1 METRT
6 VLCRQQEDE
15 SSHMSQGLKLSSH
28 RNKKTFTSSD
38 EEVSYSQILPVILP
52 DAKSIKE
59 TLNIENLPRHKTWEI
74 LRETRAAG
82 ECYQR
87 EKWTMFGNEAE
98 KVELSMIRNQRV
110 LRTRVDKMALR
121 KVAQKKAS
129 EHLEYLERLS
139 RKVPDFSVP
148 LRAHTVW
155 EGMTVQLACV
165 AQGYPT
171 PKVTWYKDGEPLTK
185 PNMPWNYGLQQA
197 FGLNYLEIRRCS
209 PDDAGVYKVIAKSP
223 LGEAMT
229 FATLVVNSYKG
240 AMAGTDDFRI
250 LASQQAGFA
259 TTYPPTWVTEGNSL
273 TLNCSFTSPLLPFQ
287 QDVTWFRNGMQ
298 LLQSC
303 DVDMNTTDS
312 TASITLSAVYKEH
325 EGLYTVRLKTWD
337 GFLESSAYVYVKDAP
352 PTEVGFPASPL
363 LVQVS
368 DVNKDYVFLTWQPP
382 SADGSSPVEGYYIE
396 RCDLSQGQ
404 WVRCNANPQK
414 ECHYPVFGLKEG
426 ARYQFRVRAV
436 NRAGVGHPSKATE
449 PILTEDPLQNSRTI
463 VVKTQRGSPVV
474 ITKDELE
481 GQIRTP
487 LPPTN
492 VHACELSDTYAVLSW
507 TEPEPRGKEPLT
519 FYVERS
525 QEGKDGWEMASL
537 DTVVNSP
544 RFPAFDLV
552 KGRQYRFQVRAVN
565 KYGVSE
571 PSEPSE
577 LICLGK
583 PHSVPAPPSNI
594 TVFRDTDTSV
604 ALQWQEPQN
613 KEGILGYYL
622 YCSENGKQD
631 WKVINNKPV
640 TNPRFT
646 VHGLQTRK
654 EYVFRIKSV
663 SGAGNSDYS
672 GESAPILVK
681 AAICVPSSPS
691 GIALLTC
698 TGSEMVLGWRRP
710 RCDGG
715 YPVRGYYLDKREA
728 GAETWLEVNVKA
740 YGERRA
746 TVSNLT
752 SGLWYQFRVFAANV
766 VGVGKPSD
774 ASEPFLCEEWTMPEP
789 GCPFDVEAR
798 EVRDRSLV
806 LRWEAPLYEGRGPVT
821 GYLLEISQGDQ
832 SEEWTAVNAEPVTHT
847 HYKVLGLEP
856 GQTYRLRVSAV
867 NEAGRGA
874 ASLPSES
881 VVALTLPD
889 TKNIEV
895 GVDDDGFI
903 FLAYE
908 CDRIVDGNGGLWN
921 KNYTEPID
929 GTRAQTDNNDGRS
942 VLTFSDPSEED
953 LGLYTVE
960 MRDDPSL
967 SSSYLLTAEDL
978 ERLKEL
984 SHQVRN
990 PLIALKSGWNVD
1002 VSETGAVRLWLQT
1015 ESLSDDAELRVVFND
1030 QEISSTP
1037 RRTIAFDKAAG
1048 LVEVTMDRMG
1058 HDDEG
1063 SYTAQL
1069 RDGRARNQFTLV
1081 LVDEKF
1087 RELMVLANTKR
1098 RDHERKSGPY
1108 FEDFLSWDVNEECQ
1122 VIIKC
1127 KVTNTTKDSKLKWFK
1142 DGAAVTQVDY
1152 DYPSGSSALTIP
1164 QMEKKQAG
1172 SYKAVVSDTRGED
1185 VSTLALRDEEYDKLL
1200 QQLSKQ
1206 CGLSAGPLRVQS
1218 TAEGFRLYCCLTY
1231 YISYLKTTWSFKGKQ
1246 MEPQSR
1252 IRMGSNVHTVWMD
1265 IFNPTENDKGKYIL
1279 EMFDGVE
1286 KHERNLDLSGQAF
1299 ADALLGHQRL
1309 KQEAVIEKNR
1319 AKVIKGLP
1327 DVVAIMEGKS
1337 LCLTCFIEGDPVP
1350 DVFWLRNEREIAGE
1364 DQYFITREPGC
1375 STITINDVRT
1385 DNSGKYSVLVRNRC
1399 GSESVDVTVS
1409 VYKRDEAPPANAVE
1423 MGL

>member
-6 VLCRQQEDE
+6 VMHREQEDE
-15 SSHMSQGLKLSSH
+15 SSHMSQGIKVSSQ

-38 EEVSYSQILPVILP
+38 EEVLYSEIFPVIP
-52 DAKSIKE
+52 ADVMSVKE
-59 TLNIENLPRHKTWEI
+59 TLNMESLPCHRTWEI

-87 EKWTMFGNEAE
+87 DKWTMFGNEAE
-98 KVELSMIRNQRV
+98 KLEVGMIQSRRL

-121 KVAQKKAS
+121 KAAQKKAC
-129 EHLEYLERLS
+129 EHLDYLERLS
-139 RKVPDFSVP
+139 QKVPDFSVP

-165 AQGYPT
+165 VQGCP
-171 PKVTWYKDGEPLTK
+171 PPQVTWYKDGALLTK
-185 PNMPWNYGLQQA
+185 PKMPWNYGLQQA

-209 PDDAGVYKVIAKSP
+209 PDDAGVYKVVAKSR

-229 FATLVVNSYKG
+229 FATVVVNSYKG
-240 AMAGTDDFRI
+240 ATAGTDDFRT
-250 LASQQAGFA
+250 LASQQASFA
-259 TTYPPTWVTEGNSL
+259 TTFPPTWVTEGESL

-287 QDVTWFRNGMQ
+287 WDVTWFRDGRQ

-303 DVDMNTTDS
+303 DVDIKTTEN

-325 EGLYTVRLKTWD
+325 EGVYTVRLKTCD
-337 GFLESSAYVYVKDAP
+337 GVLESSAYVYVEDASAP
-352 PTEVGFPASPL
+352 VVGCPASPL
-363 LVQVS
+363 LVKVS

-382 SADGSSPVEGYYIE
+382 SADGSSPIEGYYIE

-404 WVRCNANPQK
+404 WVRCNENPQK
-414 ECHYPVFGLKEG
+414 ECRYPVFGLKEG

-436 NRAGVGHPSKATE
+436 NQAGVGRPSKATE
-449 PILTEDPLQNSRTI
+449 PILTEDPLQNERTM
-463 VVKTQRGSPVV
+463 VVKVHRGKTVV

-525 QEGKDGWEMASL
+525 QEGKSSWEMASL
-537 DTVVNSP
+537 DAVVNSP
-544 RFPAFDLV
+544 RFPVFDLV
-552 KGRQYRFQVRAVN
+552 KGMQYRFRVRSVN

-571 PSEPSE
+571 PSEPSD

-583 PHSVPAPPSNI
+583 PQSVPAPPSNI
-594 TVFRDTDTSV
+594 MVFRDTDTSV
-604 ALQWQEPQN
+604 LLKWQEPKN

-622 YCSENGKQD
+622 YCSEKGKQE

-654 EYVFRIKSV
+654 EYVFRVKSV
-663 SGAGNSDYS
+663 SGAGNSAYS
-672 GESAPILVK
+672 VESEPILVK
-681 AAICVPSSPS
+681 AAIRVPSAPS
-691 GIALLTC
+691 AIALLMC

-710 RCDGG
+710 RFDGG
-715 YPVRGYYLDKREA
+715 DPVRGYYLDRREA
-728 GAETWLEVNVKA
+728 GTEMWREVNVKA
-740 YGERRA
+740 YRERRA

-752 SGLWYQFRVFAANV
+752 GGLWYQFRVYAANM

-774 ASEPFLCEEWTMPEP
+774 ASEAFLCEEWTMPEP
-789 GCPFDVEAR
+789 GCPFDVEVR
-798 EVRDRSLV
+798 EVRDHSLV
-806 LRWEAPLYEGRGPVT
+806 LLWAAPLYEGRGPVT
-821 GYLLEISQGDQ
+821 GYLLEISLGDQ
-832 SEEWTAVNAEPVTHT
+832 SDEWTAVNAKPVTDT
-847 HYKVLGLEP
+847 YYKVSGLQP

-867 NEAGRGA
+867 NEAGTGA
-874 ASLPSES
+874 ASLPSEP
-881 VVALTLPD
+881 VVAQTSPD

-903 FLAYE
+903 YLAYE
-908 CDRIVDGNGGLWN
+908 SDHVIDGNVGLWN

-929 GTRAQTDNNDGRS
+929 GARAQTDNKDGRS
-942 VLTFSDPSEED
+942 VLTFRDPSEED

-960 MRDDPSL
+960 MSDDPSL
-967 SSSYLLTAEDL
+967 SSSHLLTAEDL

-984 SHQVRN
+984 SQQVRN
-990 PLIALKSGWNVD
+990 PLITLKSGWNVD
-1002 VSETGAVRLWLQT
+1002 VSETGGVRLWLQT

-1030 QEISSTP
+1030 KEISSTP
-1037 RRTIAFDKAAG
+1037 RRTIRFDKAGG
-1048 LVEVTMDRMG
+1048 LVEVLMDRIS

-1081 LVDEKF
+1081 LVDQKF
-1087 RELMVLANTKR
+1087 RELLALANAKR

-1108 FEDFLSWDVNEECQ
+1108 FEEFLSWNVNEECQ

-1127 KVTNTTKDSKLKWFK
+1127 KVTNTNKDSTLKWFK
-1142 DGAAVTQVDY
+1142 DGTAVTQADY
-1152 DYPSGSSALTIP
+1152 DSASGSSALTIP
-1164 QMEKKQAG
+1164 QIEKKQAG
-1172 SYKAVVSDTRGED
+1172 SYKAVVSDARGED

-1200 QQLSKQ
+1200 QQLSRQ

-1252 IRMGSNVHTVWMD
+1252 VRMGSNVHTVWMD
-1265 IFNPTENDKGKYIL
+1265 IFNPTENDKGKYTL
-1279 EMFDGVE
+1279 DMFDGVE
-1286 KHERNLDLSGQAF
+1286 THTRHLDLAGQAF
-1299 ADALLGHQRL
+1299 ADALTEHQRL

-1319 AKVIKGLP
+1319 AKVTKGLP

-1375 STITINDVRT
+1375 STITISDVRT
-1385 DNSGKYSVLVRNRC
+1385 ENSGKFTVLVRNRC

-1409 VYKRDEAPPANAVE
+1409 VYRRDEAPPANVVE